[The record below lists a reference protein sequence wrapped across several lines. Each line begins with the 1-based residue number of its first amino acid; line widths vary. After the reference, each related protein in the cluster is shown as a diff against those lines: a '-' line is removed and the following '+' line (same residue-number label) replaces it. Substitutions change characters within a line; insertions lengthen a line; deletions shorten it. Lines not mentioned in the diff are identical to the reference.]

1 MAKQPLWKLS
11 RSLDNHSKHFYLE
24 HANGTPISKE
34 DIADMSI
41 KARMTWEELLNKG
54 MASVMFCKITKAAW
68 EFYWYS
74 MAAYPKFD
82 FIILCKHREWKL
94 HEWSIDSYSSWT
106 HTSGVQIVNPL
117 KAKDLNNPNLIQ
129 MDLNGADNCEV
140 DIPNNSNNRDTQCP
154 MDLDIEEDDN
164 ASQPIQQVSPPM
176 PPTSYC
182 VEGNGKPT
190 GCVVN
195 SICYHWPFVMISL

>member
-1 MAKQPLWKLS
+1 
-11 RSLDNHSKHFYLE
+11 
-24 HANGTPISKE
+24 
-34 DIADMSI
+34 
-41 KARMTWEELLNKG
+41 MTWEELLNKG

-82 FIILCKHREWKL
+82 FIMLCKHREWKL
-94 HEWSIDSYSSWT
+94 HEWSIDSYLSWT

-117 KAKDLNNPNLIQ
+117 KAKDLNSPNLIQ

-195 SICYHWPFVMISL
+195 SICYH